1 MYRHS
6 NDLISK
12 FCILAVLL
20 TGCHPTQPFF
30 FNEDGDLDHYIGR
43 ATQIEV
49 PNIDV
54 PSLAEV
60 EFAQAPL
67 TIENSDFEH
76 VWELSL
82 DEAVRIALSN
92 SKVQRS
98 LGIRVNLPGQLV
110 RASENV
116 LVNPDGTQ
124 TMYNPA
130 LFETNAFG
138 FGGAAIG
145 PEAALAAFD
154 ADLTASMTWLKNDD
168 PNNVGVVNLGRR
180 LATVQDQGTFQAG
193 IQKASATGDVFSFSN
208 VTTYDQSNID
218 AQFRPFPSEWR
229 TQWTAEIRHPLL
241 QGRGV
246 DYNRIAGPFSPRAG
260 VGTRGFDGVLLARID
275 VDRSLNDLEASVRNL
290 VSEVESVYW
299 ELYCAYQR
307 LDAEKQG
314 LASAQGI
321 WKLDKAR
328 KDVGE
333 GQVGDEERSREQYF
347 SFQARVEQAKTDLF
361 HWENRLRYLLG
372 LAATDGR
379 LIRPIEEPI
388 RAKVVFDWYDVLGEA
403 LGRSVELRKQ
413 KWQIKRRE
421 LELVAAKNHL
431 MPRLDFVG
439 RYRWQGFGD
448 RLIDPG
454 DRFNS
459 NGNPAVDS
467 FRRRF
472 DNAFGNLVSGK
483 HQEWEM
489 LLELNLPVGFRQEL
503 AAMRHSQL
511 LLSRDKA
518 VLKEQELELS
528 HRLAEDVRDLDN
540 WFRLIQTYLNQR
552 VASEAQV
559 RKFSERHKSG
569 QESNER
575 LLDSQVRLAQADT
588 QYYTAVCAYTKAI
601 AQIHLHKGSNLD
613 AHNVY
618 LAEGPW
624 PGKAYFD
631 AVRLARQ
638 RDASIYMNYVTT
650 RGGIVSR
657 GPYIQQT
664 EGQIY
669 PQVVPERAVPEEA
682 VPEEAEP
689 GAEPLEIPLLETSY
703 EAVEFPPEP
712 PASQIDI
719 IQTSTASDGFRR
731 DVQIPVGNRNRKT
744 AATVPSV
751 YAADSQNDISAAPS
765 TTPQNGFRR

>member
-12 FCILAVLL
+12 FCVLAVFL

-49 PNIDV
+49 PNTDV

-60 EFAQAPL
+60 EFAQPPL
-67 TIENSDFEH
+67 TIENPDFEN

-229 TQWTAEIRHPLL
+229 TQWTAEVRHPLL

-454 DRFNS
+454 DRFIS

-669 PQVVPERAVPEEA
+669 PQVVPEGAVR
-682 VPEEAEP
+682 EEAEP
-689 GAEPLEIPLLETSY
+689 GAEPLEIPLPETSY
-703 EAVEFPPEP
+703 EAVEFPP
-712 PASQIDI
+712 ASQIDV

-731 DVQIPVGNRNRKT
+731 DVQIPDGSRNRKT
-744 AATVPSV
+744 SATVPSI
-751 YAADSQNDISAAPS
+751 YAADSENARSAAPS
-765 TTPQNGFRR
+765 TAPQNGFRRDTE

>member
-12 FCILAVLL
+12 FCVLAVFL

-49 PNIDV
+49 PNTDV

-60 EFAQAPL
+60 EFAQPPL
-67 TIENSDFEH
+67 TIENPDFEN

-229 TQWTAEIRHPLL
+229 TQWTAEVRHPLL

-454 DRFNS
+454 DRFIS
-459 NGNPAVDS
+459 NGNPAADS

-669 PQVVPERAVPEEA
+669 PQVVPEGA

-689 GAEPLEIPLLETSY
+689 GAEPLEIPLPETSY
-703 EAVEFPPEP
+703 EAVEFPP
-712 PASQIDI
+712 ASQIDV

-731 DVQIPVGNRNRKT
+731 DVQIPDGSRNRKT
-744 AATVPSV
+744 SATVPSI
-751 YAADSQNDISAAPS
+751 YAADSENASSAAPS
-765 TTPQNGFRR
+765 TAPQNGFRRDTE

>member
-1 MYRHS
+1 MVRHS
-6 NDLISK
+6 KSPIAK
-12 FCILAVLL
+12 ICVVAVLL

-30 FNEDGDLDHYIGR
+30 FHEDGDLDHYIGR
-43 ATQIEV
+43 ATQIEQ
-49 PNIDV
+49 PNTEV

-60 EFAQAPL
+60 EFAKAPL
-67 TIENSDFEH
+67 TLENADFEH

-82 DEAVRIALSN
+82 DEAVKIALSN
-92 SKVQRS
+92 SQVQRS
-98 LGIRVNLPGQLV
+98 LGIRVNIPGQLV

-116 LVNPDGTQ
+116 LANPDGTQ
-124 TMYNPA
+124 TMFNPA

-138 FGGAAIG
+138 FGGSAIG

-168 PNNVGVVNLGRR
+168 PNNVGVVSLGRR
-180 LATVQDQGTFQAG
+180 LATVQDQGTFQARL
-193 IQKASATGDVFSFSN
+193 QKATAPGSVVSFSN
-208 VTTYDQSNID
+208 VTSYDQSNID
-218 AQFRPFPSEWR
+218 SSFRPFPSEWR
-229 TQWTAEIRHPLL
+229 TAWTAEVRHPLL
-241 QGRGV
+241 QGAGV
-246 DYNRIAGPFSPRAG
+246 EYNRIAGPFSPGAG

-275 VDRSLNDLEASVRNL
+275 VDRSLTDLEASVRNL

-299 ELYCAYQR
+299 ELYGAYQR

-321 WKLDKAR
+321 WKLDKSK

-333 GQVGDEERSREQYF
+333 GNVGDEERSREQYF

-379 LIRPIEEPI
+379 LIRPIEDPI
-388 RAKVVFDWYDVLGEA
+388 RAKVVFDWHDVLGEA

-421 LELVAAKNHL
+421 LELIAAKNHL
-431 MPRLDFVG
+431 MPRLDVVG

-448 RLIDPG
+448 RFIDPG
-454 DRFNS
+454 DRFIS
-459 NGNPAVDS
+459 NGVPAADQ

-472 DNAFGNLVSGK
+472 DNAFSNLLSGK

-489 LLELNLPVGFRQEL
+489 ILELNLPIGFRQEL
-503 AAMRHSQL
+503 AGMRHSQL
-511 LLSRDKA
+511 LLARDKA

-528 HRLAEDVRDLDN
+528 HQLAEDVRDLEN
-540 WFRLIQTYLNQR
+540 WFSLIQTYFNQR
-552 VASEAQV
+552 VASESQV
-559 RKFSERHKSG
+559 RLFSERHKSG

-575 LLDSQVRLAQADT
+575 LLDAQLRLAQADT
-588 QYYTAVCAYTKAI
+588 QYYNAVTAYTKAI
-601 AQIHLHKGSNLD
+601 TQIHFHKGSILD

-638 RDASIYMNYVTT
+638 RDASVYMNYGCT
-650 RGGIVSR
+650 RPGVISR
-657 GPYIQQT
+657 GPYVQQAD
-664 EGQIY
+664 GHGY
-669 PQVVPERAVPEEA
+669 PGAVQQDEAPE
-682 VPEEAEP
+682 
-689 GAEPLEIPLLETSY
+689 AEPLETPQPEPSY
-703 EAVEFPPEP
+703 DAPELP
-712 PASQIDI
+712 PASPPARVEV
-719 IQTSTASDGFRR
+719 IQTSTTS
-731 DVQIPVGNRNRKT
+731 
-744 AATVPSV
+744 
-751 YAADSQNDISAAPS
+751 
-765 TTPQNGFRR
+765 NGFRRQVDMPVGESILQSSSVATPRFDADTSVGVSNAPASTTRASGFRR